1 MTQQEWSKQRV
12 LILGAGA
19 SGFSAADTLIERGGS
34 VLVMANEA
42 DEELLPLF
50 RVIGSDPVLLP
61 DEQMLTPAIEF
72 NPDLVVVSPSFAP
85 SHPVIAHFADD
96 PDIHLISEVELAWQ
110 LRNPE
115 GAEWITL
122 AGDSASHVAALTE
135 RFMRIAGIQ
144 AIRLGHGSASVLD
157 GVRLPEQPHV
167 FLVVL
172 TPQQL
177 HYQSRV
183 TPLVSAFL
191 NPDTSESWHDDVAL
205 RITEQGKVFENTRN
219 FAVYNRSDEFAELLL
234 RNADVQEGC
243 RAIGFWLASPGPG
256 DIGVV
261 EDLVVDRGYH
271 DDRHNT
277 ALELASLSELRRA
290 GFETA
295 EDFELFLA
303 ASAIA
308 RAVGVTPE
316 QIAQGIQSLAENAE

>member
-1 MTQQEWSKQRV
+1 MTRQWNTRRV
-12 LILGAGA
+12 LILGAGP
-19 SGFSAADTLIERGGS
+19 SGFSASDTLVERGS
-34 VLVMANEA
+34 TILVLAREV

-50 RVIGSDPVLLP
+50 RVIGADPVLVSD
-61 DEQMLTPAIEF
+61 DEMLKQAIEF
-72 NPDLVVVSPSFAP
+72 DPDLVVVSPSFAP
-85 SHPVIAHFADD
+85 THPVIDHFVHNRQ
-96 PDIHLISEVELAWQ
+96 IRIISEIELAWQ
-110 LRNPE
+110 IRNPD

-122 AGDSASHVAALTE
+122 AGDAASHVAALTE
-135 RFMRIAGIQ
+135 RFLRIAGIRT
-144 AIRLGHGSASVLD
+144 IRLGFGSASVLD

-177 HYQSRV
+177 HYQSEV
-183 TPLVSAFL
+183 VPLVSAFL
-191 NPDTSESWHDDVAL
+191 NPDTSESWHEDIAQ
-205 RITEQGKVFENTRN
+205 RITEQGKVYENTRN
-219 FAVYNRSDEFAELLL
+219 FAIYNRSNEFAELLL
-234 RNADVQEGC
+234 QNADVQEGC

-271 DDRHNT
+271 DDRRNT
-277 ALELASLSELRRA
+277 ALELASLAELRRA

-295 EDFELFLA
+295 EDFEVFLA

-316 QIAQGIQSLAENAE
+316 QITQVLQSLSENWE